1 MTTCYA
7 SVVTL
12 SGYKALLSLKQRLVT
27 CQTSDCFSRPTRVLR
42 DLAAERMANQ
52 KNLEHDA

>member
-42 DLAAERMANQ
+42 DLAAERMAN
-52 KNLEHDA
+52 